1 MATEININPNMLTWA
16 IARAGYVL
24 AEEIAE
30 NLAAALANFKTIVGS
45 L

>member
-16 IARAGYVL
+16 IAWAGYVL

-30 NLAAALANFKTIVGS
+30 NLAAALANFKTIVES